1 MAGLR
6 KFDGSLSLDGVVNFL
21 ETTQQATS
29 LENYNCTIDE
39 NRFTAILDD
48 NSLASR
54 EQPNEIALEKDAER
68 VTICTSTNFEDSRR
82 SLGNYMGLEIEETK
96 NIAMNEKTTITYE
109 EFINVVKNTQKQ
121 ISWYTTTGGEK
132 EEYYDYSSSETLPLD
147 SSLAL
152 HDRLMTNEEYRLR
165 TMYEYWHNTRGN
177 RNNHATGKTY
187 SKTVR

>member
-121 ISWYTTTGGEK
+121 ISWYTTTGGDK
-132 EEYYDYSSSETLPLD
+132 
-147 SSLAL
+147 
-152 HDRLMTNEEYRLR
+152 
-165 TMYEYWHNTRGN
+165 
-177 RNNHATGKTY
+177 
-187 SKTVR
+187 